1 MKISASVYSNKTKK
15 LEDLV
20 KELDSL
26 HVDYIH
32 IDCNDDPAVFSDI
45 SRIRAICK
53 TPIDLHIITQ
63 SPEKYIPLIEED
75 ATEMVAFQLEELPQ
89 GFRWPSLKATKTGFA
104 IKPTTSIQMVEEK
117 GDFDFLLFTS
127 ETPGRTGDGF
137 KSANYKNIRSF
148 RNRFPGKSF
157 HVDGGINDEL
167 SFVLRNMGI
176 NLVVSGSFLVN
187 ADFIGSA
194 LHRLRNDSV
203 HSEIK
208 ISEFMLHPDELP
220 MISKKSPLKEVLESI
235 EKFRLGFTLM
245 VNEDDKLEGLISN
258 ADLRRGMIKKI
269 ESLETL
275 EVSDLLNP
283 QPFCLNENCTIAEML
298 KEIKQKK
305 FPVMFVPVIN
315 DAGKL
320 KGALSFNNLIKG
332 EA

>member
-20 KELDSL
+20 KELDSF
-26 HVDYIH
+26 HVDFIH
-32 IDCNDDPAVFSDI
+32 IDCNDDPSVFSDI
-45 SRIRAICK
+45 DRIRAISK
-53 TPIDLHIITQ
+53 TPIDLHIITS
-63 SPEKYIPLIEED
+63 SPDQYFSLIEKD
-75 ATEMVAFQLEELPQ
+75 QTEMVSFQLEDLPADFKWNIS
-89 GFRWPSLKATKTGFA
+89 GKTKVGFA
-104 IKPTTSIQMVEEK
+104 VKPSTSIAAVEQK

-137 KSANYKNIRSF
+137 KRENYKNIRSF
-148 RNRFPGKSF
+148 RNRFPGKAF

-203 HSEIK
+203 HSEIR
-208 ISEFMLHPDELP
+208 ISEFMLFPDELP
-220 MISKKSPLKEVLESI
+220 LVSTSSSLKEVLESI
-235 EKFRLGFTLM
+235 EKYRLGFTLM
-245 VNEDDKLEGLISN
+245 TGEGDKLVGLISN
-258 ADLRRGMIKKI
+258 ADLRRGMMKKI
-269 ESLETL
+269 EALHTL
-275 EVSDLLNP
+275 AVADLLNH
-283 QPFCLNENCTIAEML
+283 QPFCLDENCTIAEML
-298 KEIKQKK
+298 KEIKEKK
-305 FPVMFVPVIN
+305 FPVMFVPVI
-315 DAGKL
+315 DKSGTL